1 MHATLFRVLLLL
13 GCIAAVQPA
22 AAQAPALG
30 PFTNIQAEEPAAPGQ
45 ESAPAAPAQ
54 STKPVSQGLQLPEGD
69 TITISIGTKERFTVA
84 PYKLYDAPRSTR
96 EEIATVD
103 LVRPPGEP
111 PTRLPD
117 SFIITTNELVG
128 ATHIVLPLVKEGEAP
143 FERRIEVL
151 VIDEISAA
159 YKSFL
164 DAQIKR
170 IFPTVAVEVMVANQQ
185 TAVLSG
191 FVDKAE
197 LVEPIEQLVR
207 GFLAARTGAAPAAI
221 TVANAIRV
229 TGSQTVQLRVV
240 IAEVNRSRMRD
251 LGFDFAWTDLGSGP
265 LVSTLRN
272 STGGLFTPATNI
284 ISNGLQTIN
293 PDIATG
299 NSNFVFTVT
308 RQGQFAFNG
317 FMRALEA
324 NQLGKILAKPVLV
337 THSGQPAYFNSGGQV
352 PILLPQGNGTISID
366 YRDFGTNL
374 RFVPYVLG
382 NGRIRVDLRPEV
394 SERNDANGVLL
405 QGTLVPGFTTRVA
418 ETTVELESGQ
428 TFAIAGL
435 LQSRVVATTTK
446 LPFVGDLPLFGAFFQ
461 NKSYVQTDTELL
473 IMVTPHLVD
482 ALDEAPCKLPGRES
496 RIPNAIEWYL
506 GSKFEPP
513 CFEDPYRNHWQNHL
527 HHGPQPPHPTPVGA
541 YDNYGRPMDVMTQ
554 PTELPYGIQ
563 QPAPAAPQPSE
574 AELQPVPTEPE
585 APAAEPTGE
594 AFAPQAPQ
602 TLSEVGLIDDPTALP
617 ESLPLTG
624 DPEDELIPPAPAP
637 VR

>member
-1 MHATLFRVLLLL
+1 MHATPFRVLLLM
-13 GCIAAVQPA
+13 GCIVAVQPA
-22 AAQAPALG
+22 IAQVAP
-30 PFTNIQAEEPAAPGQ
+30 PPPDPASDTAPTP
-45 ESAPAAPAQ
+45 APIAG
-54 STKPVSQGLQLPEGD
+54 QGLPLPEGD
-69 TITISIGTKERFTVA
+69 MITISIGTKERFTVA

-117 SFIITTNELVG
+117 SFIVTTNELVG
-128 ATHIVLPLVKEGEAP
+128 ATTIVLPLVKEGEQP
-143 FERRIEVL
+143 FERRIEFL

-191 FVDKAE
+191 YVDKAE
-197 LVEPIEQLVR
+197 LVEPILDLVR
-207 GFLAARTGAAPAAI
+207 GFLAARTGAAPDAV

-229 TGSQTVQLRVV
+229 TGAQTVQLRVV

-251 LGFDFAWTDLGSGP
+251 LGFDFAWQDLGSGP
-265 LVSTLRN
+265 LISTIRN
-272 STGGLFTPATNI
+272 TTGSLFTPATNVI
-284 ISNGLQTIN
+284 ANGVQTLN
-293 PDIATG
+293 PDIATS
-299 NSNFVFTVT
+299 NANFVFTVT

-317 FMRALEA
+317 FMRALEG
-324 NQLGKILAKPVLV
+324 NRLGKILAKPVLV
-337 THSGQPAYFNSGGQV
+337 TTSGQPAYFNSGGQV

-374 RFVPYVLG
+374 RFVPFVLG
-382 NGRIRVDLRPEV
+382 DGRIRIDLRPEV
-394 SERNDANGVLL
+394 SERNDANGVILN
-405 QGTLVPGFTTRVA
+405 GNLVPGFTTRVA
-418 ETTVELESGQ
+418 ETTVELENGQ

-446 LPFVGDLPLFGAFFQ
+446 LPFVGNLPLLGAFFQ

-482 ALDEAPCKLPGRES
+482 PLDERPCKLPGRES
-496 RIPNAIEWYL
+496 RVPNDIEWYL

-513 CFEDPYRNHWQNHL
+513 CFDDPYRNHWQNHL
-527 HHGPQPPHPTPVGA
+527 HHGPQPPHPMPVGP
-541 YDNYGRPMDVMTQ
+541 YDNYGRPMEMISESV
-554 PTELPYGIQ
+554 ELPYRTEQ
-563 QPAPAAPQPSE
+563 T
-574 AELQPVPTEPE
+574 PVPTEEMQPVPPVE
-585 APAAEPTGE
+585 TAP
-594 AFAPQAPQ
+594 APQANDAAYAPGYNQ
-602 TLSEVGLIDDPTALP
+602 TLSEVGLIDEASLP
-617 ESLPLTG
+617 EPLPL
-624 DPEDELIPPAPAP
+624 DVEPEDSLVPTPPNSA
-637 VR
+637 R